1 MSQLLVLIFVICCVH
16 KTLKK
21 EGFKKVLYTV
31 FGAEIEGK
39 LWWQVIN
46 LRVFYGENV
55 IKQSKILIV
64 FSKYTLYFKVQA

>member
-16 KTLKK
+16 KTFKK

-31 FGAEIEGK
+31 FGAE
-39 LWWQVIN
+39 IN